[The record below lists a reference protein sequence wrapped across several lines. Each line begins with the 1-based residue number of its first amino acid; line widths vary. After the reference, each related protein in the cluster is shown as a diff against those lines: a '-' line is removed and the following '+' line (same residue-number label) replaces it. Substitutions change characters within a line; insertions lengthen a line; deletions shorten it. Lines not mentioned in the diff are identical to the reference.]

1 MNTEQSGTSS
11 GLLNDSYKVNN
22 YIDDNLLVSTIITL
36 NKTAKGG
43 FQMSSNISSNFVG
56 ACLNERLSAVHGF
69 NFKVK

>member
-1 MNTEQSGTSS
+1 MNTGQLGTSS

-22 YIDDNLLVSTIITL
+22 YIDDNLLVSTITL

-56 ACLNERLSAVHGF
+56 ARLNERLSAVHGF